1 MAGPFLGETEARRE
15 SLRTV
20 FYEVCPQGREKL
32 HVTPGKTRLSR
43 RNHRIS
49 RHIKENTVMDNE
61 KRKRYSLPL
70 VTRKMKNKTVVQC
83 HYTSTGKSEIKKIG
97 NAMSPSM

>member
-1 MAGPFLGETEARRE
+1 MIKNLYLEDTKNSYNSIMRPPPKKIQCKNWAEDL
-15 SLRTV
+15 
-20 FYEVCPQGREKL
+20 
-32 HVTPGKTRLSR
+32 
-43 RNHRIS
+43 S

-83 HYTSTGKSEIKKIG
+83 HYTSTGRSEIKKIG